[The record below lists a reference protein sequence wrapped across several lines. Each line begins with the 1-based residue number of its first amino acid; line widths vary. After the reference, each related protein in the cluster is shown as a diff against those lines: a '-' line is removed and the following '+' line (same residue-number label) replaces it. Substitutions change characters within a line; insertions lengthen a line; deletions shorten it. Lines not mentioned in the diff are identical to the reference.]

1 MPFKIQKTAS
11 VEDLKVMLDAKEK
24 VMVLDPRP
32 YHEWAK
38 VHLPEAKHIF
48 VGNLEM
54 NLAQVPKDQLI
65 ASMCSIGNR
74 GSMAAA
80 ILERNGYKNVVNIL
94 GGISAWTAAGYKV
107 IKGD

>member
-1 MPFKIQKTAS
+1 
-11 VEDLKVMLDAKEK
+11 
-24 VMVLDPRP
+24 
-32 YHEWAK
+32 
-38 VHLPEAKHIF
+38 
-48 VGNLEM
+48 M